1 MIVILDYEMGN
12 VGSILNMISRIGA
25 TAEISGSKTAIKEA
39 TGLIL
44 PGVGSFDQGVLNL
57 QRLGI
62 WDIICEKVI
71 SQKCPILGICL
82 GMQLLTESSEEG
94 SMKGLGWIQAKATR
108 FNFGENIDKLKIPHM
123 GWNTANPLRSGDLF
137 CGFDEPPRF
146 YFVHS
151 YHVCCSN
158 QEHILATSIYGY
170 EFVSAV
176 NKDNIFGVQFHPEK
190 SHKFG
195 LKLLSNFIKIVT
207 NQ

>member
-1 MIVILDYEMGN
+1 MIVIIDYEMGN
-12 VGSILNMISRIGA
+12 VGSIFNMISRIGR
-25 TAEISGSKTAIKEA
+25 TAEISGSNSAIKEA

-44 PGVGSFDQGVLNL
+44 PGVGSFDQGIQNL

-62 WDIICEKVI
+62 WGSLSEKVL

-94 SMKGLGWIQAKATR
+94 SLRGLGWIEGCTKR
-108 FNFGENIDKLKIPHM
+108 FNFKENSDKLKIPHM
-123 GWNTANPLRSGDLF
+123 GWNIVNPTGEDSLF
-137 CGFDEPPRF
+137 SNFSELPRF

-158 QEHILATSIYGY
+158 KQDILGMSQYGY

-176 NKDNIFGVQFHPEK
+176 RKNNIFGVQFHPEK

-195 LKLLSNFIKIVT
+195 LKLISNFLEIA
-207 NQ
+207 NH